1 MPQALAAAERL
12 ASGGRVQRLAG
23 GEKMLGA
30 NDVFR
35 LWRDDGTVILKV
47 YGTDARARREA
58 HALEALGDRPGL
70 PALLDTGTEEDR
82 HWALFGDAGRW
93 SLGTL
98 PDNPGLAR
106 KAGELLRSVHDTP
119 QDAMSNL
126 TRGIDQEWVAVDFV
140 STFRRLERY
149 RGKLGISGDLLEAAR
164 AVRPPSAS
172 DARAA
177 HTNPLPGR
185 FIVDDDGNVTLISWE
200 WATLAPPEWDLT
212 KIAWML
218 RLQAGPDAAEAV
230 LEGYGADIDMVERA
244 RWAVYHTGMMLVSE
258 AEETVRSGGTDFQQ
272 LGAQLEEAIEASIAQ
287 GEAASA

>member
-177 HTNPLPGR
+177 HTNPLPG
-185 FIVDDDGNVTLISWE
+185 G
-200 WATLAPPEWDLT
+200 DLESLLLGVE
-212 KIAWML
+212 AELGL
-218 RLQAGPDAAEAV
+218 RLLRRRRVAAEAGLHPSGTLDACRRDPHANGRTLV
-230 LEGYGADIDMVERA
+230 RVEERDREPGLLSA
-244 RWAVYHTGMMLVSE
+244 PLV
-258 AEETVRSGGTDFQQ
+258 RND
-272 LGAQLEEAIEASIAQ
+272 
-287 GEAASA
+287 